1 MLVLW
6 SRGVLTSCFLGQTW
20 AAGARSRVHNTKTPS
35 LAGGGGQGRGKM
47 DWVIYIERKGADDF
61 YMVVFW
67 GKDGALVVE
76 KRVHVKGWILEG
88 IKEERRRKGERRNCG
103 CQTSD
108 TSRPGSTIRH
118 THLHFL
124 DQTRLHPIQK
134 TTGKQN
140 THPPIETNLF
150 TQLFCFSSYEKY
162 WLSRQER
169 PPTTRLPVLW

>member
-1 MLVLW
+1 MFPGSDLSGW
-6 SRGVLTSCFLGQTW
+6 GEEECAQ
-20 AAGARSRVHNTKTPS
+20 HENTQFGR
-35 LAGGGGQGRGKM
+35 GGGGGGS
-47 DWVIYIERKGADDF
+47 RKGEDGLSDIYRKKRGRRLLHGGF
-61 YMVVFW
+61 C
-67 GKDGALVVE
+67 GKQGALVVE

-162 WLSRQER
+162 
-169 PPTTRLPVLW
+169 